1 MFKALDD
8 IYESGVAEGRKLGQ
22 KEAEERGERRGEKR
36 GEKRGEERFAAL
48 SERLL
53 RDARLEDLKRAIGD
67 REYRGRLYREYRL
80 R

>member
-1 MFKALDD
+1 MCKAPDE
-8 IYESGVAEGRKLGQ
+8 IYESGIAVGREQ
-22 KEAEERGERRGEKR
+22 GEKAGEKKGEKR

-53 RDARLEDLKRAIGD
+53 RDAQLEDLKKAVSDRA
-67 REYRGRLYREYRL
+67 YRGRLYREYRL